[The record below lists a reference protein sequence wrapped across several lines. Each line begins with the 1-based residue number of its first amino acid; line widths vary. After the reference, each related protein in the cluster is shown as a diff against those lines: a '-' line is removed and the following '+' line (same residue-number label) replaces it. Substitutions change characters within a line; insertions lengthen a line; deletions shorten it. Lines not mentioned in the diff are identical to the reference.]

1 MFNLLIWIEKHIC
14 RCITMIIITGNLLI
28 KEGCMEKAL
37 VASQKHVAHSRTE
50 PGCISH
56 AVFQDPENP
65 LRLFFFEQWEDQAA
79 IDTHF
84 ALPSSQRFVTSVT
97 TLVSAAPNL
106 HIFKAE
112 QIK

>member
-1 MFNLLIWIEKHIC
+1 M
-14 RCITMIIITGNLLI
+14 MIITGNLLI
-28 KEGCMEKAL
+28 KQGCMEKAL

-56 AVFQDPENP
+56 AVFQDSENP

-84 ALPSSQRFVTSVT
+84 ALPSSQRFVNSVT